1 VRKET
6 VPRRC
11 RGGAETVL
19 GRCRDGVGPV
29 VSGQCRAGVGPEAGG
44 EGRAT
49 LTNVATNGVLST
61 CSCTAVL
68 LSPSRHSGERKR
80 VRNDGFFISCAN
92 TPSGSCGAMLS
103 MACRKATPA
112 ASPTSRSLDPP
123 SLSPPSPPERAP
135 KVDAGAAGVSCSI
148 RPADSAAASSN
159 SCTAGWM
166 RPVRASPRIRTSILQ
181 WRAIAV
187 ASRAGE
193 LGPICPPDAEG
204 NRPMM
209 RCPREEMEP
218 LSSRATQSGPPW

>member
-1 VRKET
+1 MESSCRLARKPLRSWYTCVVEGGCAKGDGAEAVR
-6 VPRRC
+6 RRC
-11 RGGAETVL
+11 WDGRRISGDLGGAQADISGDLGGAQADL
-19 GRCRDGVGPV
+19 GRCWAGVGPV
-29 VSGQCRAGVGPEAGG
+29 SGRCRAGVGPEAGG

-49 LTNVATNGVLST
+49 LTKVATNGVLST
-61 CSCTAVL
+61 RSCTAVL

-166 RPVRASPRIRTSILQ
+166 RPVRASPWIRTSILQ
-181 WRAIAV
+181 W
-187 ASRAGE
+187 
-193 LGPICPPDAEG
+193 
-204 NRPMM
+204 
-209 RCPREEMEP
+209 
-218 LSSRATQSGPPW
+218 